1 MPSRNCGQVMAA
13 MSVSESVVLLFGT
26 EGATDP
32 DLDEALTKGCP
43 SCEVNV
49 SVSSECLSDNP

>member
-1 MPSRNCGQVMAA
+1 MAA